1 MLDRVSHRKDMRE
14 DLIRITR
21 MLMGLSPAVMGD
33 LPPPGPGETASS
45 PQNAAPDAETAQP

>member
-1 MLDRVSHRKDMRE
+1 MLDRVTHRKDMRE

-33 LPPPGPGETASS
+33 LPPPGPGEETG
-45 PQNAAPDAETAQP
+45 PQDAKPGAETAQP